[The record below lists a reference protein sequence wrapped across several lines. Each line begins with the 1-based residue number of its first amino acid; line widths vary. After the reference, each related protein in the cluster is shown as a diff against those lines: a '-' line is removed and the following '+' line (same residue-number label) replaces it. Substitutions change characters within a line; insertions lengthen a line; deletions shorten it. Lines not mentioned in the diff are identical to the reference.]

1 MRLLAELF
9 ESGVC
14 ECIVLFK
21 RNIVTCLHACSCCY
35 GATVFGWR
43 FFYFV
48 DLLGFPMDLMVLFI
62 I

>member
-1 MRLLAELF
+1 MRLSAELL

-14 ECIVLFK
+14 VCIVLFK
-21 RNIVTCLHACSCCY
+21 RNSFTCLLACSCCY

-43 FFYFV
+43 LFNFV
-48 DLLGFPMDLMVLFI
+48 DMLGFPMDLMVVCI